1 MAGSSLFGSLYPC
14 TPKSEGQMSSS
25 NSKNYFGLSDDY
37 SSKDNS
43 RVAIVPV
50 PYEATTSYG
59 KGTKDGPKA
68 MLEASQQV
76 ELFDDELWI
85 EPFKIGIH
93 TTESVKVEAATS
105 ESDDAFSS
113 VAESIKPLI
122 HSDKFP
128 ILLGGEHSI
137 TLGGVK
143 GCLDKY
149 PNLSVLQIA
158 AHSNLRS
165 SYEGN
170 SHSHASVGFQ
180 VYKALSAPIMTQVGI
195 RNISWEEVA
204 WMEEEEPNI
213 SIFWARNQNKWDVS
227 EIINT
232 LSNDVYLS
240 ISVDALDCGIMPATG
255 APEPGGIDWYQLME
269 LIKLVCV
276 RKNVVAADITE
287 LSPIKG
293 MHAPNFLAAKLMYK
307 LIGYRFALDLGVT
320 KKYL

>member
-1 MAGSSLFGSLYPC
+1 MSLTQLK
-14 TPKSEGQMSSS
+14 T
-25 NSKNYFGLSDDY
+25 YFGLSEDY
-37 SSKDNS
+37 ASKDNS
-43 RVAIVPV
+43 RVTVVPV
-50 PYEATTSYG
+50 PFEDSKSYA
-59 KGTKDGPKA
+59 KGAQGGPEA
-68 MLEASQQV
+68 MLEASQKV

-93 TTESVKVEAATS
+93 TMEPVKIDNSNSEA
-105 ESDDAFSS
+105 DKAFSAL
-113 VAESIKPLI
+113 VDAVKPLVE
-122 HSDKFP
+122 SEKFP
-128 ILLGGEHSI
+128 ILLGGDHSL

-143 GCLDKY
+143 SCVEKF
-149 PNLSVLQIA
+149 PKLSVLQIGA
-158 AHSNLRS
+158 RSNLRS
-165 SYEGN
+165 SYDGN

-180 VYKALSAPIMTQVGI
+180 VYKTLPQPLMTQVGI

-204 WMEEEEPNI
+204 WMEEEGPDI
-213 SIFWARNQNKWDVS
+213 SIFWARNQDKWDIS

-232 LSNDVYLS
+232 LSDDVYLS
-240 ISVDALDCGIMPATG
+240 ISLDGLDSSIMPATG
-255 APEPGGIDWYQLME
+255 APEPGGINWYQLLE

-287 LSPIKG
+287 LCPISG